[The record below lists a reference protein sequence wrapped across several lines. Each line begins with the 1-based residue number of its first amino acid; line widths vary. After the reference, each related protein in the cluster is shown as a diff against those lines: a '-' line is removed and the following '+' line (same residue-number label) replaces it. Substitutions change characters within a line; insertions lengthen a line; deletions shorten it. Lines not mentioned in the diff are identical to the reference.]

1 MSNLP
6 FKPLQFGDITI
17 DRCVESEGDFFPAA
31 MFFPDS
37 TEAMIDAQRNWLE
50 PHFMK
55 PKSIGG
61 GMLGGIFTY
70 VIRTDRHTI
79 LVDTCVG
86 NDKERTMTPNW
97 HMKQTGWLDDLRAMG
112 VAPESVDFVMC
123 THLHV
128 DHVGWNTQLVDGR
141 WVPTFPNARYIF
153 HKTEYDHWL
162 ENPVHHAMDGA
173 FEDSVVPIV
182 DAGLADLVNADHAI
196 DDRIWLEPTPGH
208 TPGHVSIN
216 LKSGNDSALFTGD
229 SFHHPI
235 QVAFPDWG
243 TSVDTDTALSSAS
256 RRKTLEKLCDTD
268 SYMLA
273 AHFMDPT
280 AAHVVRNGDSW
291 KLKVRE
297 V

>member
-37 TEAMIDAQRNWLE
+37 TEAMIDAQRDWLE

-153 HKTEYDHWL
+153 HKTEYEAWEKSQD
-162 ENPVHHAMDGA
+162 NPAMDGC
-173 FEDSVVPIV
+173 FKDSVLPVV
-182 DAGLADLVNADHAI
+182 EAGNADLVTSDYAVNDA
-196 DDRIWLEPTPGH
+196 IWLEPSPGH
-208 TPGHVSIN
+208 TPGHVCIN
-216 LKSGNDSALFTGD
+216 LKGGGKHALFTGD
-229 SFHHPI
+229 SFHHPL
-235 QVAFPDWG
+235 QVAYPEW
-243 TSVDTDTALSSAS
+243 SSAFCS
-256 RRKTLEKLCDTD
+256 DKQMSADTRHRIVDKLCDTD
-268 SYMLA
+268 SYMMA
-273 AHFMDPT
+273 AHFAAPT
-280 AAHVVRNGDSW
+280 AGRVVANGDRC
-291 KLKVRE
+291 KLQVDE
-297 V
+297 

>member
-1 MSNLP
+1 MKTLQLGDTTVDTIVEWTG
-6 FKPLQFGDITI
+6 PLFN
-17 DRCVESEGDFFPAA
+17 VKDFFPTGSWEALETQRDW
-31 MFFPDS
+31 MEPYFVTPKGELPDGLLKAS
-37 TEAMIDAQRNWLE
+37 L
-50 PHFMK
+50 H
-55 PKSIGG
+55 
-61 GMLGGIFTY
+61 TY
-70 VIRTDRHTI
+70 LIRTPQHNI
-79 LVDTCVG
+79 LIDTCMG
-86 NDKERTMTPNW
+86 NHKQRTIF
-97 HMKQTGWLDDLRAMG
+97 DDWSMMDTDYLAKIASLG
-112 VAPESVDFVMC
+112 AKPEEIDFVMC

-128 DHVGWNTQLVDGR
+128 DHVGWNTQLEDGR

-182 DAGLADLVNADHAI
+182 DAGLADLVKGDHAI

-216 LKSGNDSALFTGD
+216 LKSGADSALFTGD

-243 TSVDTDTALSSAS
+243 TSVDTDPNQSSAS
-256 RRKTLEKLCDTD
+256 RRKTLQKLCDTD
-268 SYMLA
+268 TYMLA

-280 AAHVVRNGDSW
+280 AAHVVRNGESW

-297 V
+297 L